1 MIDTLNPPLPLPLPD
16 QAATEALAGRLAA
29 VLRPGDVVC
38 LGGDLGAGKT
48 TLARAL
54 IRALAGK
61 VVEVPSPTFTLVQ
74 MYDLPDFTLW
84 HFDLYRLSG
93 PDEVVELGWDEARAE
108 GVAIVEWPERLGRLL
123 PADRLDIVLAYG
135 KAPGTRV
142 AGIAGTG
149 QWAGRVAG
157 LLASGR

>member
-1 MIDTLNPPLPLPLPD
+1 MSDMPNPSAPLALPD

-48 TLARAL
+48 TLARAV
-54 IRALAGK
+54 IRVAAGAE
-61 VVEVPSPTFTLVQ
+61 VEVPSPTFTLVQ

-84 HFDLYRLSG
+84 HFDLYRLTG

-108 GVAIVEWPERLGRLL
+108 GVAMVEWPERLGSLL
-123 PADRLDIVLAYG
+123 PVDRLDITLAYG
-135 KAPGTRV
+135 EAPGTRT
-142 AGIAGTG
+142 ANIAGTG
-149 QWAGRVAG
+149 PWAGRATG
-157 LLASGR
+157 LSDSIP

>member
-1 MIDTLNPPLPLPLPD
+1 MTVTPNPPTTLLLPD

-48 TLARAL
+48 TLARSL
-54 IRALAGK
+54 IRAAAGAE
-61 VVEVPSPTFTLVQ
+61 VDVPSPTFTLVQ

-93 PDEVVELGWDEARAE
+93 PDEVIELGWDEARAE
-108 GVAIVEWPERLGRLL
+108 GVVVIEWPERLGPLL
-123 PADRLDIVLAYG
+123 PAERLDIALAFG
-135 KAPGTRV
+135 EAPGTRI

-149 QWAGRVAG
+149 RWAGRVAG
-157 LLASGR
+157 LSDIGR